1 MNKLSWLKLLRIG
14 SIKAT
19 LPASLRR
26 ALVATLLVVC
36 TFAGYWYLSMPSWPQ
51 FADDHSSS
59 PQVVVQM
66 DRDYAY
72 HVGDLIPVDVF
83 VWQKPAANQNRTVHA
98 RRRW

>member
-36 TFAGYWYLSMPSWPQ
+36 TFAGYWYLSMPSS
-51 FADDHSSS
+51 AS
-59 PQVVVQM
+59 V
-66 DRDYAY
+66 R
-72 HVGDLIPVDVF
+72 
-83 VWQKPAANQNRTVHA
+83 
-98 RRRW
+98 